1 MTNGWMVTIPAVAQT
16 LRVLEMLAGAPQGQ
30 RVSHVA
36 EELGVNKAIAH
47 RILQMLVADG
57 YVRKDNITD
66 AYVATFRLG
75 ALGLRQVET
84 AGLERW
90 AQGTLDALARKTQEL
105 VRLAIASGPHL
116 QWVAKSQGSNSR
128 LILDPASGADVVLHA
143 TASGKAWLATLAE
156 QDAESLIAEATA
168 QTPRT
173 ETDVT
178 RLRRILREART
189 NGYAITLEEMD
200 PGVNAIA
207 APIVGDGSGLP
218 ATGTVSIAGPAY
230 RLGESELLSFVPDLL
245 AAANELSVSWPAYRY
260 LKQQEGLAE

>member
-1 MTNGWMVTIPAVAQT
+1 
-16 LRVLEMLAGAPQGQ
+16 MLAGTPQGQ

-47 RILQMLVADG
+47 RILQTLVASG
-57 YVRKDNITD
+57 YVRQDDNTD
-66 AYVATFRLG
+66 VYVATFRLG

-90 AQGTLDALARKTQEL
+90 AQGTLDALARKTEEL
-105 VRLAIASGPHL
+105 VRLAIASGPYL

-128 LILDPASGADVVLHA
+128 LVLDPASGADAVLHA
-143 TASGKAWLATLAE
+143 TASGKAWLATLDE
-156 QDAESLIAEATA
+156 HDAESLIAEATA

-178 RLRRILREART
+178 RLREILREARR

-207 APIVGDGSGLP
+207 APILGDGPGLP

-230 RLGESELLSFVPDLL
+230 RLDKSSLLNFVPDLL
-245 AAANELSVSWPAYRY
+245 KAASELTVSWPAYRH
-260 LKQQEGLAE
+260 LKHHDGSAESTVELA